1 MTFALILLISVI
13 SILFLIALLF
23 MFSYI
28 KRLHEERIYNMKKLN
43 KIERYCEENS
53 RYCKEL
59 YDCVREARMRQ

>member
-1 MTFALILLISVI
+1 MNFALTLLISVI
-13 SILFLIALLF
+13 SILFLLSLLF

-28 KRLHEERIYNMKKLN
+28 KRLYEERIYDMKKLN
-43 KIERYCEENS
+43 KIEKYCEENN